1 MKIGLGQIDMGFEE
15 RERAM
20 ELCRAILAEAGE
32 QGVDLTVFPETAL
45 TGFTLR
51 PKTYGEQRHGSA
63 SIAFFREEARKNNTA
78 VCFGMPVHENGVSTN
93 TVSCFPKQGN
103 CWQTMRKYIPFPMA
117 QKRNIIRAAMKS
129 VSVNWRACRMRR
141 LSAMTCG
148 FLKFSRLLRGKAG

>member
-1 MKIGLGQIDMGFEE
+1 
-15 RERAM
+15 M

-93 TVSCFPKQGN
+93 HCIVLSKTGELLADYAK
-103 CWQTMRKYIPFPMA
+103 IHPFSYGA
-117 QKRNIIRAAMKS
+117 EAKHYT
-129 VSVNWRACRMRR
+129 NWRACRMRR